1 MINENG
7 VYLLFNVFVGF
18 DCMVIF
24 YYDEVYL
31 NGVFILDM
39 ILISQYIFGLQFLDS
54 FYKCIVVDINGF
66 GYILIF
72 DFIQF
77 CCMIFGIEFS
87 FDNVSSW
94 CFVDVVYVF
103 FDLVNLWEEIFLEVI
118 NINDLV
124 IVVSIGNDFIVIKIG
139 DVNGDV
145 EINQKN

>member
-1 MINENG
+1 M
-7 VYLLFNVFVGF
+7 VRLVLDDVFF
-18 DCMVIF
+18 
-24 YYDEVYL
+24 
-31 NGVFILDM
+31 NGVFIFDL
-39 ILISQYIFGLQFLDS
+39 ILISQYILGLQFLGS

-77 CCMIFGIEFS
+77 CCMIFGIEFI

-103 FDLVNLWEEIFLEVI
+103 FDLVNLWEVFFLEVI
-118 NINDLV
+118 NINNLG

-145 EINQKN
+145 EMEL